1 MRAEI
6 GKGAQQIA
14 TKRDVLRLARR
25 VQGGHF
31 PRRRGGAWSGGVVK
45 AARPKVGVIGAGVFG
60 GYHSGKYAGLDG
72 VDFAGVY
79 DTHAERA
86 EALAARHGVKGFSR
100 IKDFFEGLDAVTI
113 AAPAVTHATL
123 ADTALGLGVHAYVEK
138 PLALTVDG
146 GRKMVR
152 MARDKG
158 VVLAAGHQERAIFA
172 AMGLLDVPEP
182 PVRIEAVRRSSYY
195 PGRGTDVSCVLD
207 MMIHDFDLALA
218 LNGSPPAAL
227 KATGRTLHG
236 PHLDEVS
243 CEVSFADGMVLTVDG
258 SRLDE
263 GRKRTMRIV
272 YPSGEVAID
281 FMAKTF
287 ANTTPYALNPDYA
300 ETPEGRDPLGA
311 SVQAFLKAVRG
322 EAPRPLVTGEE
333 ALEALDLALRVEAAA
348 LKQAEGR

>member
-1 MRAEI
+1 MFGDLRDGSLADTFRAAAVAL
-6 GKGAQQIA
+6 GAY
-14 TKRDVLRLARR
+14 DVL
-25 VQGGHF
+25 
-31 PRRRGGAWSGGVVK
+31 K
-45 AARPKVGVIGAGVFG
+45 AGVIGAGVFG
-60 GYHSGKYAGLDG
+60 GYHAGKYAGLAD

-79 DTHAERA
+79 DTHPERA
-86 EALAARHGVKGFSR
+86 EALASKHGAQGFSH
-100 IKDFFEGLDAVTI
+100 IKAFFEGLDVVTV

-138 PLALTVDG
+138 PLALSVAG
-146 GRKMVR
+146 GRRMVQ
-152 MARDKG
+152 MAKDAG
-158 VVLAAGHQERAIFA
+158 LVLAAGHQERAIFA

-218 LNGSPPAAL
+218 LNPSPPAEL
-227 KATGRTLHG
+227 KASGRTEHG
-236 PHLDEVS
+236 PHLDEVFA
-243 CEVSFADGMVLTVDG
+243 EVVFADGMVLTVDG

-272 YPSGEVAID
+272 YASGEVVID

-287 ANTTPYALNPDYA
+287 ANTTPWRLNPDYA
-300 ETPEGRDPLGA
+300 ETPEGRDPLGT
-311 SVQAFLKAVRG
+311 SVQAFLAAVRG

-348 LKQAEGR
+348 L